1 MSKLPFPFT
10 PVNAEQKEPLTLT
23 HTGVPIRVPVCV
35 PVPVP
40 MPADTFKQL
49 WITDSPTEKPAPRPY
64 VLPEEFEPIETPE
77 VTTWEEIGDQAAL
90 KKLFADAGLLDGSAT
105 ASVWSPDA
113 AELVAQQE
121 PQVVSKGAWDAYIEA
136 CRLRKQHINEVQLY
150 VSAEL
155 LKANAVRDAA
165 LAECETRKAELK
177 RMLNEAK
184 SVPVP
189 VAPGAKP
196 AG

>member
-1 MSKLPFPFT
+1 
-10 PVNAEQKEPLTLT
+10 
-23 HTGVPIRVPVCV
+23 
-35 PVPVP
+35 

-49 WITDSPTEKPAPRPY
+49 WITDSTTEKPAPRPY

-77 VTTWEEIGDQAAL
+77 VTTWDDIGDQAPL

-113 AELVAQQE
+113 AELVARQE

-136 CRLRKQHINEVQLY
+136 CRLRKQRINEVQLY